1 MQLAI
6 LAKLVE
12 VIFPVFFIIGVGY
25 WIGKKNPNFDTNFIT
40 SFSGSIGVPSMLFYS
55 LTSTSLDFSVFFRF
69 AMITALFVA
78 LFAVTGIVIL
88 LILKRNILMELPP
101 LILPNTGN
109 IGLPLCLFAYGA
121 NGFSIASSI
130 AAMIMLFH
138 FTIGIFLASGKL
150 SFKPLATSVPMYAIV
165 ITGTILYFKIPVPQF
180 IINTT
185 MLIAYAT
192 IFLILTSL
200 GIALTKLQAVNFKGN
215 LAISLVRLISGSL
228 IAFIIIRWLDL
239 ESYQAGALL
248 IQCSMP
254 SAVLTYLVAKM
265 YSPKEHV
272 DNIASV
278 IVTSTTISLITIPI
292 IVFIALNYFS

>member
-55 LTSTSLDFSVFFRF
+55 LTSTNLDFSVFFKF

-121 NGFSIASSI
+121 SGFSIASSI

-150 SFKPLATSVPMYAIV
+150 SFKPLVTSVPMYAIV

-215 LAISLVRLISGSL
+215 LAISLVRLISGPL

>member
-121 NGFSIASSI
+121 SGFSIASSI

-150 SFKPLATSVPMYAIV
+150 SFKPLATSVPMYAIF
-165 ITGTILYFKIPVPQF
+165 ITGTILYFQIPVPQF

-200 GIALTKLQAVNFKGN
+200 GIALTKLQVVNFKGN
-215 LAISLVRLISGSL
+215 LAISFVRLISGPI

-239 ESYQAGALL
+239 ESYQAGALF

-292 IVFIALNYFS
+292 IVFIALNYFA

>member
-6 LAKLVE
+6 LATLVE

-55 LTSTSLDFSVFFRF
+55 LTSTSLDFSVFFKF

-121 NGFSIASSI
+121 SGFSIASSI

-165 ITGTILYFKIPVPQF
+165 ITATILYFKIPVPQF

-215 LAISLVRLISGSL
+215 LAISLVRLISGPV

-248 IQCSMP
+248 IQCSMS

>member
-55 LTSTSLDFSVFFRF
+55 LTSTNLDFSVFFKF

-121 NGFSIASSI
+121 SGFSIASSI

-215 LAISLVRLISGSL
+215 LAISLVRLISGPL

-278 IVTSTTISLITIPI
+278 IVTSTTISLVTIPI

>member
-6 LAKLVE
+6 LVKLVE

-55 LTSTSLDFSVFFRF
+55 LTSTSLDFSVFFKF

-121 NGFSIASSI
+121 SGFSIASSI

-215 LAISLVRLISGSL
+215 LAISLVRLISGPL

>member
-55 LTSTSLDFSVFFRF
+55 LTSTSLDFSVFFKF

-121 NGFSIASSI
+121 SGFSIASSI

-150 SFKPLATSVPMYAIV
+150 SFKPLVTSVPMYAIV

-215 LAISLVRLISGSL
+215 LAISLVRLISGPL

-278 IVTSTTISLITIPI
+278 IVTSTTISLVTIPI

>member
-55 LTSTSLDFSVFFRF
+55 LTSTSLDFSVFFKF

-121 NGFSIASSI
+121 SGFSIASSI

-150 SFKPLATSVPMYAIV
+150 SFKPLVTSVPMYAIV

-215 LAISLVRLISGSL
+215 LAISLVRLISGPL

>member
-55 LTSTSLDFSVFFRF
+55 LTSTSLDFSVFFKF

-121 NGFSIASSI
+121 SGFSIASSI

-215 LAISLVRLISGSL
+215 LAISLVRLISGPM

-278 IVTSTTISLITIPI
+278 IVTSTTISLVTIPI

>member
-121 NGFSIASSI
+121 SGFSIASSI

-215 LAISLVRLISGSL
+215 LAISLVRLISGPL

>member
-55 LTSTSLDFSVFFRF
+55 LTSTSLDFSVFFKF

-78 LFAVTGIVIL
+78 LFTVTGIVIL

-121 NGFSIASSI
+121 SGFSIASSI

-150 SFKPLATSVPMYAIV
+150 SFKPLVTSVPMYAIV

-215 LAISLVRLISGSL
+215 LAISLVRLISGPL

-239 ESYQAGALL
+239 ESYQAGTLL

-278 IVTSTTISLITIPI
+278 IVTSTTISLVTIPI

>member
-121 NGFSIASSI
+121 SGFSIASSI

-215 LAISLVRLISGSL
+215 LAISLVRLISGPM

-278 IVTSTTISLITIPI
+278 IVTSTTISLVTIPI

>member
-55 LTSTSLDFSVFFRF
+55 LTSTNLDFSVFFKF

-121 NGFSIASSI
+121 SGFSIASSI

-215 LAISLVRLISGSL
+215 LAISLVRLISGPL

>member
-55 LTSTSLDFSVFFRF
+55 LTSTSLDFSVFFKF

-121 NGFSIASSI
+121 SGFSIASSI

-215 LAISLVRLISGSL
+215 LAISLVRLISGPL

-239 ESYQAGALL
+239 ESYQAGTLL

-254 SAVLTYLVAKM
+254 SAILTYLVAKM

-278 IVTSTTISLITIPI
+278 IVTSTTISLVTIPI

>member
-55 LTSTSLDFSVFFRF
+55 LTSTSLDFSVFFKF

-121 NGFSIASSI
+121 SGFSIASSI

-215 LAISLVRLISGSL
+215 LAISLVRLISGPL

-278 IVTSTTISLITIPI
+278 IVTSTTISLVTIPI

>member
-55 LTSTSLDFSVFFRF
+55 LTSTSLDFSVFFKF

-121 NGFSIASSI
+121 SGFSIASSI

-215 LAISLVRLISGSL
+215 LAISLVRLISGPM

>member
-6 LAKLVE
+6 LAKLLE

-55 LTSTSLDFSVFFRF
+55 LTSTSLDFSVFFKF

-121 NGFSIASSI
+121 SGFSIASSI

-150 SFKPLATSVPMYAIV
+150 SFKPLATSVPMYAIF
-165 ITGTILYFKIPVPQF
+165 ITGTILYFQIPVPQF

-215 LAISLVRLISGSL
+215 LAISFVRLISGPI

-239 ESYQAGALL
+239 ESYQAGALF

-292 IVFIALNYFS
+292 IVFIALNYFA

>member
-69 AMITALFVA
+69 AMITALFVT

-121 NGFSIASSI
+121 SGFSIASSI

-215 LAISLVRLISGSL
+215 LAISLVRLISGPI

-239 ESYQAGALL
+239 ESYQAGTLL

-254 SAVLTYLVAKM
+254 SAILTYLVAKM

>member
-6 LAKLVE
+6 LAKLIE

-55 LTSTSLDFSVFFRF
+55 LTSTSLDFSVFFKF

-78 LFAVTGIVIL
+78 LFAVTGIIIL
-88 LILKRNILMELPP
+88 LILKRNVLMELPP

-121 NGFSIASSI
+121 SGFSIASSI

-150 SFKPLATSVPMYAIV
+150 SLRPLVTSVPMYAIFL
-165 ITGTILYFKIPVPQF
+165 TGGILYFQIPVPQF

-200 GIALTKLQAVNFKGN
+200 GIALTKLQAVKHHPGVGC
-215 LAISLVRLISGSL
+215 LVLVRLTPQREEEPIS
-228 IAFIIIRWLDL
+228 
-239 ESYQAGALL
+239 
-248 IQCSMP
+248 P
-254 SAVLTYLVAKM
+254 VA
-265 YSPKEHV
+265 
-272 DNIASV
+272 
-278 IVTSTTISLITIPI
+278 
-292 IVFIALNYFS
+292 

>member
-55 LTSTSLDFSVFFRF
+55 LTSTSLDFSVFFKF

-121 NGFSIASSI
+121 SGFSIASSI

-215 LAISLVRLISGSL
+215 LAISLVRLISGPM

-239 ESYQAGALL
+239 ESYQAGTLL

-254 SAVLTYLVAKM
+254 SAILTYLVAKM

-278 IVTSTTISLITIPI
+278 IVTSTTISLVTIPI

>member
-78 LFAVTGIVIL
+78 LFAVTGIMIL

-121 NGFSIASSI
+121 SGFSIASSI

-215 LAISLVRLISGSL
+215 LAISLVRLISGPV

-278 IVTSTTISLITIPI
+278 IVTSTTISLVTIPI

>member
-121 NGFSIASSI
+121 SGFSIASSI

-215 LAISLVRLISGSL
+215 LAISLVRLISGPM

>member
-55 LTSTSLDFSVFFRF
+55 LTSTSLDFSVFFKF

-121 NGFSIASSI
+121 SGFSIASSI

-215 LAISLVRLISGSL
+215 LAISLVRLISGPV

-278 IVTSTTISLITIPI
+278 IVTSTTISLVTIPI

>member
-6 LAKLVE
+6 LVKLVE

-55 LTSTSLDFSVFFRF
+55 LTSTSLDFSVFFKF

-121 NGFSIASSI
+121 SGFSIASSI

-215 LAISLVRLISGSL
+215 LAISLVRLISGPM

>member
-6 LAKLVE
+6 LAKLLE

-78 LFAVTGIVIL
+78 LFAVAGIVIL

-121 NGFSIASSI
+121 SGFSIASSI

-150 SFKPLATSVPMYAIV
+150 SFKPLATSVPMYAIF
-165 ITGTILYFKIPVPQF
+165 ITGAILYFQIPVPQF

-215 LAISLVRLISGSL
+215 LAISFVRLISGPI

-239 ESYQAGALL
+239 ESYQAGALF

-292 IVFIALNYFS
+292 IVFIALNYFA

>member
-6 LAKLVE
+6 LAKLIE
-12 VIFPVFFIIGVGY
+12 VIFPVFFIIVVGY

-55 LTSTSLDFSVFFRF
+55 LTSNSLDFSVFFKF

-78 LFAVTGIVIL
+78 LFAVTGIIIL

-121 NGFSIASSI
+121 SGFSIASSI

-150 SFKPLATSVPMYAIV
+150 SLKPLVTSVPMYAIFL
-165 ITGTILYFKIPVPQF
+165 TGGILYFQIPVPQF

-215 LAISLVRLISGSL
+215 LAISLVRLISGPI
-228 IAFIIIRWLDL
+228 IAFIIIRWLNL

-278 IVTSTTISLITIPI
+278 IVTSTTISLVTTPI

>member
-1 MQLAI
+1 
-6 LAKLVE
+6 
-12 VIFPVFFIIGVGY
+12 
-25 WIGKKNPNFDTNFIT
+25 
-40 SFSGSIGVPSMLFYS
+40 
-55 LTSTSLDFSVFFRF
+55 
-69 AMITALFVA
+69 
-78 LFAVTGIVIL
+78 
-88 LILKRNILMELPP
+88 
-101 LILPNTGN
+101 
-109 IGLPLCLFAYGA
+109 
-121 NGFSIASSI
+121 
-130 AAMIMLFH
+130 
-138 FTIGIFLASGKL
+138 
-150 SFKPLATSVPMYAIV
+150 MYAIV

-215 LAISLVRLISGSL
+215 LAISLVRLISGPM

>member
-55 LTSTSLDFSVFFRF
+55 LTSTSLDFSVFFKF
-69 AMITALFVA
+69 AMITALFVV

-121 NGFSIASSI
+121 SGFSIASSI

-165 ITGTILYFKIPVPQF
+165 ITSTILYFKIPVPQF

-215 LAISLVRLISGSL
+215 LAISLVRLISGPL

>member
-6 LAKLVE
+6 LVKLVE

-55 LTSTSLDFSVFFRF
+55 LTSTSLDFSVFFKF

-121 NGFSIASSI
+121 SGFSIASSI

-215 LAISLVRLISGSL
+215 LAISLVRLISGPM

-278 IVTSTTISLITIPI
+278 IVTSTTISLVTIPI

>member
-6 LAKLVE
+6 LVKLVE

-55 LTSTSLDFSVFFRF
+55 LTSTSLDFSVFFKF

-121 NGFSIASSI
+121 SGFSIASSI

-215 LAISLVRLISGSL
+215 LAISLVRLISGPL

-278 IVTSTTISLITIPI
+278 IVTSTTISLVTIPI

>member
-1 MQLAI
+1 
-6 LAKLVE
+6 
-12 VIFPVFFIIGVGY
+12 
-25 WIGKKNPNFDTNFIT
+25 
-40 SFSGSIGVPSMLFYS
+40 MLFYS

-121 NGFSIASSI
+121 SGFSIASSI

-215 LAISLVRLISGSL
+215 LAISLVRLISGPL

>member
-6 LAKLVE
+6 LAKLIE

-55 LTSTSLDFSVFFRF
+55 LTSTSLDFSVFFKF

-78 LFAVTGIVIL
+78 LFAVTGIIIL

-121 NGFSIASSI
+121 SGFSIASSI

-138 FTIGIFLASGKL
+138 FTIGIFLASGKFSL
-150 SFKPLATSVPMYAIV
+150 RPLVTSVPMYAIFL
-165 ITGTILYFKIPVPQF
+165 TGGILYFQIPVPQF

-215 LAISLVRLISGSL
+215 LAISLVRLISGPI
-228 IAFIIIRWLDL
+228 IAFIIIRWLNL

-254 SAVLTYLVAKM
+254 LLYLR
-265 YSPKEHV
+265 
-272 DNIASV
+272 I
-278 IVTSTTISLITIPI
+278 
-292 IVFIALNYFS
+292 

>member
-55 LTSTSLDFSVFFRF
+55 LTSTSLDFSVFFTF

-121 NGFSIASSI
+121 SGFSIASSI

-150 SFKPLATSVPMYAIV
+150 SFKPLVTSVPMYAIV

-215 LAISLVRLISGSL
+215 LAISLVRLISGPL

-278 IVTSTTISLITIPI
+278 IVTSTTISLVTIPI